1 MLLLV
6 YMSFSCTRVGRLRCL
21 FNARMRCAVVQ
32 ASLEADQYGL
42 AAELLRFLIPPGDND
57 ILAAMPSH
65 AAVHG
70 HTNGKPS
77 QSAATP
83 DAGVCI

>member
-1 MLLLV
+1 
-6 YMSFSCTRVGRLRCL
+6 
-21 FNARMRCAVVQ
+21 MRCVVVQ

-57 ILAAMPSH
+57 ILAAVPSH